1 MPMVPSY
8 RNQSTANQLTGFYM
22 RATLALNGLMMREF
36 LTASTITFAKIT
48 NKKGPKMD
56 PCGTQ
61 QVSKSDSEK
70 VLF

>member
-1 MPMVPSY
+1 
-8 RNQSTANQLTGFYM
+8 M

-56 PCGTQ
+56 PCGTP